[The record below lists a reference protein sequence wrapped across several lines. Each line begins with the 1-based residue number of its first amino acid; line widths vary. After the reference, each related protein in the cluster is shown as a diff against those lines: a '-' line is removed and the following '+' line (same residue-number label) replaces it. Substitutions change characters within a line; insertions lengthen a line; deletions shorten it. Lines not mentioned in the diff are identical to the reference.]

1 MAHRRANSTG
11 ATAATRPKVALPA
24 PDAATMEL
32 LGLLLPLPLPVVA
45 ELGLVAAGTGAP
57 EVAPEGRG
65 TVPFCGRTVVQ
76 PVGNATPD
84 G

>member
-1 MAHRRANSTG
+1 MYLFSHRRANSTG

-24 PDAATMEL
+24 PEAATMEL
-32 LGLLLPLPLPVVA
+32 LGLLPLPVVA

-76 PVGNATPD
+76 PVGNAAPD